1 MTTTEPITL
10 DPIKTKHRAMWALGN
25 YDNVATEVIQSL
37 GTRIVEAAGIA
48 PGDRVLDVAAGSG
61 NASLPAARAG
71 GQVWATDI
79 TPELLETGR
88 QRAEAAGLDI
98 TWREG
103 DAEHLPCEDAEYDA
117 VLSLVG
123 VMFAP
128 FHQPVADEL
137 LRVTKTGGTIALV
150 NWTPEGFIGH
160 VFRTIGKYVPPP
172 AGVKPPSLW
181 GSEQRLN
188 ELFGDGISELTI
200 NRRMFVFR
208 YRSAEHW
215 LDVFRTY
222 YGPILK
228 AFGALDAAGQA
239 GLTHDLTELLQRFN
253 QGGSATLAV
262 PSEYLEVVATR
273 R

>member
-1 MTTTEPITL
+1 MTDMTTTEPITL

-25 YDNVATEVIQSL
+25 YDNVATEVIQDL
-37 GTRIVEAAGIA
+37 GPRIVEAAGIA

-88 QRAEAAGLDI
+88 LRAEAAGLDI

-150 NWTPEGFIGH
+150 NWTPEGFISQM
-160 VFRTIGKYVPPP
+160 FAAMKPYAAAPPP
-172 AGVKPPSLW
+172 GASPGPLW
-181 GSEQRLN
+181 GNETHVR
-188 ELFGDGISELTI
+188 ELFGDGVSTFAARRAELGD
-200 NRRMFVFR
+200 R
-208 YRSAEHW
+208 Y
-215 LDVFRTY
+215 
-222 YGPILK
+222 
-228 AFGALDAAGQA
+228 
-239 GLTHDLTELLQRFN
+239 LQD
-253 QGGSATLAV
+253 GHM
-262 PSEYLEVVATR
+262 PWEYLLVTATR
-273 R
+273 A